1 MIEDHGSRGIH
12 PQEGLALNRLWDA
25 AVNRV
30 TTIPDAEIEKMA
42 KAGTPEGQ
50 SVPPPLDAHEKTTQ
64 ERIGHPPECAKCFDE
79 FGSYAC
85 VRPAHKTADLIG
97 G

>member
-1 MIEDHGSRGIH
+1 
-12 PQEGLALNRLWDA
+12 LNRLWDA

-50 SVPPPLDAHEKTTQ
+50 TVLDAHEKVTE
-64 ERIGHPPECAKCFDE
+64 ERVGHPPECQKCYDE
-79 FGSYAC
+79 EGSYSC
-85 VRPAHKTADLIG
+85 IRPAHNLPKQELIG